1 MHRSYQSILPT
12 HNKLL
17 QKRWDTTYYNEHRR
31 KVRDVQPM
39 VDTKAPPTYMHLHLK
54 LKKLQLEEERL
65 ATIERDNRILLE
77 KMSYIMRTRGR
88 VDNRNNY
95 EYKSL
100 NREKRQRE
108 LLRVTKENQA
118 ILYRINMRRP
128 EYSHKKWQAQWE
140 ENQKFMDNISHYPQE
155 WWMEEPQRT
164 PRQQEDVPQT
174 AEEEETTQDTTQVTD
189 STKDSEEEK
198 RREEAEAAKK
208 KQQEDDAKE
217 ARAKEEAAAK
227 KKKEEE
233 EAARKK
239 KEEEERKQKEEEE
252 RKKKEEEERKKKEEE
267 EAQKSAQEA
276 QANEIPVENESGG
289 QQSTA

>member
-31 KVRDVQPM
+31 KVRDAAPM

-118 ILYRINMRRP
+118 ILYRINMRKP
-128 EYSHKKWQAQWE
+128 EYSHIRWQEQWE
-140 ENQKFMDNISHYPQE
+140 ENQKFMDNISHYPPE
-155 WWMEEPQRT
+155 WWVKEERT
-164 PRQQEDVPQT
+164 PRKKQAKAGQETDRSEAEETKRQEEEEKKA
-174 AEEEETTQDTTQVTD
+174 AEEEE
-189 STKDSEEEK
+189 K
-198 RREEAEAAKK
+198 R
-208 KQQEDDAKE
+208 KQQEDAAKE
-217 ARAKEEAAAK
+217 AR
-227 KKKEEE
+227 KKEEE
-233 EAARKK
+233 QKKK
-239 KEEEERKQKEEEE
+239 KEEEERKRKEEEE
-252 RKKKEEEERKKKEEE
+252 RKRKEEEEAERKRKEAEEEERKRKEAEAQQKEEQPTEVPVDE
-267 EAQKSAQEA
+267 ERGDTKT
-276 QANEIPVENESGG
+276 ESH
-289 QQSTA
+289 A

>member
-31 KVRDVQPM
+31 KVRDAAPM

-128 EYSHKKWQAQWE
+128 EYSHQKWQNDWE

-155 WWMEEPQRT
+155 WWIKESEKT
-164 PRQQEDVPQT
+164 PRETKNEDDEKTQEKEDQDNKQL
-174 AEEEETTQDTTQVTD
+174 EEEEKQ
-189 STKDSEEEK
+189 KKEEEDK
-198 RREEAEAAKK
+198 KIEE
-208 KQQEDDAKE
+208 Q
-217 ARAKEEAAAK
+217 K
-227 KKKEEE
+227 KKKE
-233 EAARKK
+233 K
-239 KEEEERKQKEEEE
+239 EE
-252 RKKKEEEERKKKEEE
+252 RKKKEEEEKQKEEE
-267 EAQKSAQEA
+267 RKAEEKRKEEEKRKAAEEQKKKDEEEAKKLSQES
-276 QANEIPVENESGG
+276 QPKEIPVENDSAEPN
-289 QQSTA
+289 QTESTA

>member
-1 MHRSYQSILPT
+1 MYRSYQSILPT

-17 QKRWDTTYYNEHRR
+17 QKRWDNTYYTEHRR
-31 KVRDVQPM
+31 KVRDAAPM

-77 KMSYIMRTRGR
+77 KMSYIMRTKGR

-128 EYSHKKWQAQWE
+128 EYSHKKWQDDWE
-140 ENQKFMDNISHYPQE
+140 ENQKFMDNISHYPSE
-155 WWMEEPQRT
+155 WWVKEKNST
-164 PRQQEDVPQT
+164 PRGRKEIKA
-174 AEEEETTQDTTQVTD
+174 AEEEEEEDTEESTQDTTQT
-189 STKDSEEEK
+189 STKDTTKDTTTKDTSAEDEEN
-198 RREEAEAAKK
+198 
-208 KQQEDDAKE
+208 
-217 ARAKEEAAAK
+217 

-233 EAARKK
+233 E
-239 KEEEERKQKEEEE
+239 KQRAEEE
-252 RKKKEEEERKKKEEE
+252 RKKKEEEEQ
-267 EAQKSAQEA
+267 AQKTAQES
-276 QANEIPVENESGG
+276 QAKEVSLEESE
-289 QQSTA
+289 QKEATESQA